1 MNYDFQKITG
11 EFKISGKLIS
21 CKPCGDGHINDT
33 FMAKFDEDGVT
44 KKYIVGRM
52 NKSLFTDP
60 PKLMSNIRLVTE
72 FMRKKIAAAGGDPDR
87 ECVSIVYTKDGESYK
102 YFEEYGEYFRVYR
115 YIEGVAHSKVERP
128 GQFGQSAVAFGRF
141 AKLLSD
147 FDATKL
153 YDILPDFHNTKKRF
167 SDFENSVREN
177 KSGRAA
183 LVRDEIAFV
192 EAREN
197 YCSRIVDLLES
208 GEMPLRVT
216 HNDTKLNN
224 VLLDEETDK
233 PVAVIDL
240 DTVMAGS
247 ICYDFGDSIR
257 FGCNTAAE
265 DEPNL
270 DIVHFDIGLFE
281 EYAKCYLS
289 EVGESITKVERD
301 NLAFGAILMTFEC
314 GMRFLADYID
324 GDTYFKTSR
333 EGQNLDRARTQ
344 FRLVSE
350 MEKLL
355 PEMEKI
361 VNKY

>member
-1 MNYDFQKITG
+1 MDYDFKKILSEFQVSG
-11 EFKISGKLIS
+11 EFIG

-33 FMAKFDEDGVT
+33 FMAKFDEGGSV
-44 KKYIVGRM
+44 KKYIVGKM
-52 NKSLFTDP
+52 NKSLFTDVE
-60 PKLMSNIRLVTE
+60 KLMSNIRLVTE
-72 FMRKKIAAAGGDPDR
+72 FTRKKIKERGGDPDR
-87 ECVSIVYTKDGESYK
+87 ESVTIVYTKDGESYK
-102 YFEEYGEYFRVYR
+102 YFEEYGEYFRVYL
-115 YIEGVAHSKVERP
+115 YLEGEAHSKVERP

-147 FDATKL
+147 FDATQL
-153 YDILPDFHNTKKRF
+153 YDVLPEFHNTEKRF
-167 SDFENSVREN
+167 SDFEKSVRAN
-177 KSGRAA
+177 RSGRAA
-183 LVRDEIAFV
+183 LVKDEIEFV
-192 EAREN
+192 ESRKE
-197 YCSRIVDLLES
+197 YCGRIVNLLRS
-208 GEMPLRVT
+208 GKMPLRVT

-224 VLLDEETDK
+224 VLLDEATDK

-289 EVGESITKVERD
+289 EVGDSITKVERD

-333 EGQNLDRARTQ
+333 DGQNLDRARTQ

-355 PEMEKI
+355 PEMQKI